1 MNEAIAVK
9 AFSMTVIYNN
19 GKQYPEILDELAISI
34 QNQMNL
40 PSASSG
46 IKAHGRKILLK
57 IQKNK

>member
-1 MNEAIAVK
+1 L
-9 AFSMTVIYNN
+9 TVIYNN
-19 GKQYPEILDELAISI
+19 GKQYPEILDELAICI
-34 QNQMNL
+34 KNQMNL